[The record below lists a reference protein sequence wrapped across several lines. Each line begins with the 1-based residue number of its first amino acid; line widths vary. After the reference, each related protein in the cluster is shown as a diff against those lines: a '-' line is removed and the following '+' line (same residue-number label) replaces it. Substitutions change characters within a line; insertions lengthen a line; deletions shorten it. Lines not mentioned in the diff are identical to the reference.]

1 MEVYYLLGAVVAFIA
16 TSSVIGGMFSKYI
29 DVRRYKPEKELV
41 AAREALTE
49 AQANLKNLKEANT
62 DLRKRIEMLEARV
75 TSTPLMTND
84 EEHTEQRSIGRG
96 RVNE

>member
-29 DVRRYKPEKELV
+29 DVRRYKPEKELA

-75 TSTPLMTND
+75 TSTPLMAND
-84 EEHTEQRSIGRG
+84 EVHTEQRSIGRG